1 MERSDYRPLKQHELA
16 RALKI
21 SASVRP
27 EFRHILYRMEREGKV
42 VRLRKNR
49 WSLPDT
55 HRHLTGD
62 LRINAQGFG
71 FVTPETPGTGDVYI
85 PEEKIG
91 ASLDG
96 DRVMISIENALPK
109 GPKTPG
115 PLAARS
121 KVSGQILR
129 VLERR
134 RTSLVGLLKRTLY
147 YWYVIPDNTGIR
159 PTVQVR
165 DFSVKSWKPE
175 ESVKVVIQLDPW
187 DSATKPLTGVV
198 TEVLGDPDQPGVD
211 MLCILRDHH
220 LQTEFSRHSLSE
232 ASHTPTVPDE
242 MELRKRQDLREWI
255 TFTIDPE
262 EAHDFDD
269 AVSLTRDEQDRW
281 VLGVHIADVAHYVPK
296 GSSIDDDAC
305 HRGNTVYLVD
315 RAITMLPPYLTKEVC
330 SLQVGTDRLTHTVEM
345 TLDKDGRVLRAHTYR
360 SVIHSSARL
369 TYEQVQAL
377 FDKRDGHGIPPG
389 VAEVIGEMHGLARLL
404 RRKRMAGG
412 AIDLNI
418 PEVRILLD
426 SEGHPVGVRRRGC
439 AEAYN
444 LIEEF
449 MLMANCSVAE
459 ILSKKGIPTL
469 YRIHDAPDEEQWS
482 RMAADLAALGI
493 SEIPET
499 RHDLNAIAHQVARTP
514 MEYSVNL
521 AILKN
526 LKRALYSPTLREH
539 FGLASPCYTHFT
551 SPIRRYPD
559 LVIHRLLDSV
569 ETGRHSPYSNDDV
582 ARIAEH
588 CSRTEKNADEAEE
601 ESVQLKR
608 VEYYAQKLE
617 DGDTG
622 PFEGLVVSIVQK
634 GLIVELT
641 DTLQRGLIPF
651 SSFTDD
657 YYVANPERT
666 KATGRRRRATWTIGQ
681 RLSVVLEKVDQ
692 RRHLIDFQLYRKDA
706 ATKAKRKSR
715 KKRR

>member
-1 MERSDYRPLKQHELA
+1 MKQHELA

-21 SASVRP
+21 SGSLRS
-27 EFRHILYRMEREGKV
+27 EFRHVLYQLEREGKV

-55 HRHLTGD
+55 QRHLTGE
-62 LRINAQGFG
+62 LRMNAQGFG
-71 FVTPETPGTGDVYI
+71 FVTPETPGIGDVYV

-91 ASLDG
+91 AALDG
-96 DRVMISIENALPK
+96 DRVMISIDSALPK
-109 GPKTPG
+109 SPKTPG

-129 VLERR
+129 VLDRR
-134 RTSLVGLLKRTLY
+134 RKSLVGLLKRTLY
-147 YWYVIPDNTGIR
+147 YWYVIPDNPGIR

-165 DFSVKSWKPE
+165 EFLDGSWKPE
-175 ESVKVVIQLDPW
+175 ESVKVVVQLDPW
-187 DSATKPLTGVV
+187 NSTEKPLTGVV
-198 TEVLGDPDQPGVD
+198 TEILGSPDQPGVD
-211 MLCILRDHH
+211 MLCILRDHQ
-220 LQTEFSRHSLSE
+220 LETEFSKRSLSE
-232 ASHTPTVPDE
+232 ATRTSPALDE
-242 MELRKRQDLREWI
+242 SEVRKREDLRGSI

-269 AVSLTRDEQDRW
+269 AVSLKRDDQGRW
-281 VLGVHIADVAHYVPK
+281 VLGVHIADVAHYVVK
-296 GSSIDDDAC
+296 GSSIDEEAC

-330 SLQVGTDRLTHTVEM
+330 SLQEGQDRLTHTAEM
-345 TLDKDGRVLRAHTYR
+345 TLGKDGQVQQAKTYP
-360 SVIHSSARL
+360 SVIRSSARL

-377 FDKRDGHGIPPG
+377 FEERTDHGIPSE
-389 VAEVIGEMHGLARLL
+389 VASVIGEMRGLARLL
-404 RRKRMAGG
+404 RRKRMARG
-412 AIDLNI
+412 AIDLSI
-418 PEVRILLD
+418 PEVRIVLD
-426 SEGHPVGVRRRGC
+426 PEGHPVGVRRRGC
-439 AEAYN
+439 TEAYN

-449 MLMANCSVAE
+449 MLMANCTVAG
-459 ILSKKGIPTL
+459 ILSEKEVPTM
-469 YRIHDAPDEEQWS
+469 YRIHDAPAEEQWS
-482 RMAADLAALGI
+482 RMATDLAALGI
-493 SEIPET
+493 AASPED

-526 LKRALYSPTLREH
+526 LKRALYSPTLKEH
-539 FGLASPCYTHFT
+539 FGLAAPCYTHFT

-559 LVIHRLLDSV
+559 LVIHRLLGSV
-569 ETGRHSPYSNDDV
+569 EKGKHPPYSNDDI

-608 VEYYAQKLE
+608 VEYYAQKIE

-641 DTLQRGLIPF
+641 DTLQRGMIPF
-651 SSFTDD
+651 SSFVDD

-681 RLSVVLEKVDQ
+681 RVEILLDKVDQ
-692 RRHLIDFQLYRKDA
+692 RRHLVDFLLYAKDTA
-706 ATKAKRKSR
+706 QGKKRKPR